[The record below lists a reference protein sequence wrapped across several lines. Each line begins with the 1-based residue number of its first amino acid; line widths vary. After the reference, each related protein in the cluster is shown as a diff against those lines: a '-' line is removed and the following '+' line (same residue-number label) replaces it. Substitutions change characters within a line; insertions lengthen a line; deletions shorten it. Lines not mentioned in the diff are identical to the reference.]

1 MTTRRASPLREVLA
15 SEAAGG
21 VVLMAAAALAL
32 WLGGVAC
39 GKLLLYTNHILLTT
53 D

>member
-1 MTTRRASPLREVLA
+1 VFLLA
-15 SEAAGG
+15 AAGEPIPPRARWMG
-21 VVLMAAAALAL
+21 AAALAL

-39 GKLLLYTNHILLTT
+39 GKLLLYTNTMLLTI